1 MIHPQVPLR
10 IPCVDLSLLAELEFD
25 FLNES
30 LIPTQLEWIDGQWV
44 QGAGTYSMRYAK
56 TRLLGISTSRGRI
69 AALDSNNVK
78 VKGLASPFG
87 VAARCFN
94 QCVPRVA

>member
-1 MIHPQVPLR
+1 
-10 IPCVDLSLLAELEFD
+10 
-25 FLNES
+25 
-30 LIPTQLEWIDGQWV
+30 
-44 QGAGTYSMRYAK
+44 MRYDK